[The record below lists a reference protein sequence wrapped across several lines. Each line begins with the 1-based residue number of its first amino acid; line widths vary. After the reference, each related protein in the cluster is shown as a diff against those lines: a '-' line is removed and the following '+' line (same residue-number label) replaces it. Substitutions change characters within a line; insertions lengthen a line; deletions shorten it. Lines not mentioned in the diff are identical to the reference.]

1 VSPSRRAGARGE
13 PRLVEVADG
22 VHAYLQ
28 QGSWGF
34 SNAGLV
40 SAGKRALL
48 IDTLYDLPS
57 TARMLA
63 EMRRVVSAA
72 AAIET
77 LVNTHANGD
86 HCWGNQLLTGAEI
99 ISSRSAA
106 EEMLELSPALM
117 LTLLRAA
124 SGLARLSPSARRMI
138 GLLGRLGVP
147 RIASLS
153 EAAEFVVDCF
163 GSFDFRGIRLTVP
176 TRTFEDRLLLELG
189 DQRIELIQVGPAH
202 TKGDV
207 LVYLPAQ
214 RVVFTGD
221 ILFIGSH
228 PIIWQGPVQNWI
240 AACDRLL
247 ALDVDVVVPG
257 HGPIT
262 DKRGVEATKRYWQE
276 LVKQAERGF
285 AAGVTADQ
293 VAEELLA
300 NGDAAWSEAHRL
312 VVNVD
317 TVYRELAR
325 DSSMREPLSM
335 FARMAR
341 LEGRAG
347 SR

>member
-1 VSPSRRAGARGE
+1 MSRSLRAAERGA

-40 SAGKRALL
+40 SDGKRSLL

-63 EMRRVVSAA
+63 EMRRMVSAA
-72 AAIET
+72 ATIET

-86 HCWGNQLLTGAEI
+86 HCWGNQLLAGAEI

-106 EEMLELSPALM
+106 EEMLELSPRLM
-117 LTLLRAA
+117 LTLLRTA
-124 SGLARLSPSARRMI
+124 SGLARLSPNARRLV

-147 RIASLS
+147 RIGPLS
-153 EAAEFVVDCF
+153 EAAEFVVACF
-163 GSFDFRGIRLTVP
+163 GAFDFRGIRLTVP
-176 TRTFEDRLLLELG
+176 TRTFDDRLVLELG

-207 LVYLPAQ
+207 LVYLPRQ
-214 RVVFTGD
+214 RVVFSGD

-228 PIIWQGPVQNWI
+228 PIIWQGPVHNWI

-262 DKRGVEATKRYWQE
+262 DKRGVETTKRYWQE
-276 LVKQAERGF
+276 LVKHAERGF
-285 AAGVTADQ
+285 AAGLPADQ
-293 VAEELLA
+293 VAEELFA
-300 NGDAAWSEAHRL
+300 SGDAAWSEAHRL

-317 TVYRELAR
+317 TVYRELAH
-325 DSSMREPLSM
+325 DHSLREPLSM

-341 LEGRAG
+341 LEQRVA